1 MKHIFKKVLAARK
14 RGDTIVIVSGLPRCG
29 TSMMM
34 QMLEAGGMA
43 IVTDNIKTPDEDNP
57 RGYYEYEKVKK
68 IREDASW
75 LKNCNGKVIKMVSA
89 LLYYLPKGK
98 KYKVIFM
105 VRDMEEMFES
115 QEAVL
120 QRLGGEGVD
129 ISYEEMI
136 EKLKKHLLDVKDW
149 VARQRNIEVTYI
161 DYNEVIQN
169 PQRKASLVSQFLKG
183 QVNVEKM
190 STVVDKSLYRK
201 RNKQ

>member
-1 MKHIFKKVLAARK
+1 
-14 RGDTIVIVSGLPRCG
+14 
-29 TSMMM
+29 MMM

-43 IVTDNIKTPDEDNP
+43 IVTDHIKKPDEDNP
-57 RGYYEYEKVKK
+57 RGYYEYEKVKE

-115 QEAVL
+115 QEAML

-129 ISYEEMI
+129 INYEEMI
-136 EKLKKHLLDVKDW
+136 EKLEKHLLDVKDW